1 MYQLR
6 FGLNLQSFRRLLLAV
21 SVEGLD
27 VSNSMC
33 WTIKTPRLIA
43 ASFQREIS
51 CNLASAEKY
60 HPTHF

>member
-33 WTIKTPRLIA
+33 WTTKTPRLIA
-43 ASFQREIS
+43 ASFQRKI
-51 CNLASAEKY
+51 
-60 HPTHF
+60 